1 MKKDLG
7 KDSILQLVF
16 SLAIPAMI
24 AQLVNVLYSIV
35 DRMFVGQIPEIGNQ
49 ALAAVG
55 VCGPIVTL
63 LSSFGTLI
71 GIGGSIFMSIKMG
84 QKKMDD
90 AKQILYTSFIMLV
103 CVSII
108 LTILFLFLRKP
119 MIYWFGGSDV
129 LYPYA
134 NTYLTIYTAGTFFAL
149 MAIGM
154 NYFITCQ
161 GFASIAMFSV
171 IIGAITNIVLDAIFI
186 RVLHMQ
192 IAGAA
197 VATVIAQI
205 MSSLFVIGFLISKYS
220 HVQLK
225 KNIFQTDFA
234 KTILKLGF
242 SPFIIIASDSI
253 IIILMNTI
261 LQKAGGSGYGD
272 VLISAATIAQ
282 SCFLL
287 ITGPLLGITS
297 GTQTI
302 ISYNFGAKNRKRIEK
317 AFKTIITLALCFCT
331 FMFIIIMF
339 FSASF
344 VSMFT
349 NDPTTTPIAIKA
361 IRIFILGII
370 PMAIQYALVDGI
382 TALSNVKISLALSM
396 TRKTIYIFSLIMLP
410 ILFAAES
417 IFFAQPIADILA
429 TTITSIVFIKT
440 FPDFMRNNGM
450 QEIQTS

>member
-7 KDSILQLVF
+7 KDSILKLVF
-16 SLAIPAMI
+16 SMAIPAMI

-49 ALAAVG
+49 SLAAVG
-55 VCGPIVTL
+55 ICGPIVTL

-84 QKKMDD
+84 QKKMED
-90 AKQILYTSFIMLV
+90 ARQILYTSFVMLI
-103 CVSII
+103 CVSIV
-108 LTILFLFLRKP
+108 LTALFLFLRKP
-119 MIYWFGGSDV
+119 MIYWFGGSDA
-129 LYPYA
+129 LFQYA

-161 GFASIAMFSV
+161 GFAAMAMCSV
-171 IIGAITNIVLDAIFI
+171 LVGAVTNIVLDALFI
-186 RVLHMQ
+186 KVFHMQ
-192 IAGAA
+192 IEGAA
-197 VATVIAQI
+197 IATVIAQI
-205 MSSLFVIGFLISKYS
+205 LSSIFVLSFLISKHS
-220 HVQLK
+220 IIRLC
-225 KNIFQTDFA
+225 KNVFCKDFA
-234 KTILKLGF
+234 KKILKLGF
-242 SPFIIIASDSI
+242 SPFVIIASDSI

-261 LQKAGGSGYGD
+261 LQKAGGPGYGD

-317 AFKTIITLALCFCT
+317 SFKTIISLALCFCS
-331 FMFIIIMF
+331 FMFITIML
-339 FSASF
+339 FSSTF
-344 VSMFT
+344 VSLFT
-349 NDPTTTPIAIKA
+349 SNPMTTPIAIRA

-382 TALSNVKISLALSM
+382 TALSNVKISLTLSM
-396 TRKTIYIFSLIMLP
+396 IRKIMY
-410 ILFAAES
+410 ILFLLVLPMAFMAETT
-417 IFFAQPIADILA
+417 FFAQPLADVFA
-429 TTITSIVFIKT
+429 TIITSFVFIKT
-440 FPDFMRNNGM
+440 FPTFMRNNGM
-450 QEIQTS
+450 